1 MALGLS
7 VALPVATLLAVGAS
21 GDPVALAEVQADMEL
36 MAEGV
41 PEKLAAP
48 AGEGVPPPSKK
59 APALAVET
67 SVGDALGELPIL
79 GVTELLDL
87 ALRDTGELGLLKAD
101 AVAARQDVG
110 DTLGDAEKDWGGV
123 GENRAVRLRV
133 PVGLE
138 EGACGEGVNPDV
150 AVASTEALMR
160 VLVVAVPNPRGVL
173 LGETLRVPVNEG
185 SREGVAEGEVIAVA
199 VAAWGVEVVL

>member
-1 MALGLS
+1 M
-7 VALPVATLLAVGAS
+7 
-21 GDPVALAEVQADMEL
+21 
-36 MAEGV
+36 
-41 PEKLAAP
+41 
-48 AGEGVPPPSKK
+48 
-59 APALAVET
+59 
-67 SVGDALGELPIL
+67 
-79 GVTELLDL
+79 
-87 ALRDTGELGLLKAD
+87 
-101 AVAARQDVG
+101 
-110 DTLGDAEKDWGGV
+110 

>member
-1 MALGLS
+1 VALGLS